1 MNRETLPTEL
11 PDTAQTA
18 DQRSRVGDI
27 ALDLFLEHG
36 YDATPMSLIAKRA
49 GLTKAGIYHHFESKE
64 ELLYFAHKRHIE
76 GLLIPMLE
84 ATAAETDAERRIE
97 IFIHE
102 YALLLTRY
110 PFLRVLIN
118 ETKRLSAEREKEIR
132 NAWRMGLHLV
142 RDAIVEL
149 QKSGR
154 CLPDINPTYA
164 AFSAIGMCSW
174 ICNWF
179 DPNRRESGDEVAQ
192 TMAHLFVRGILADP
206 K

>member
-1 MNRETLPTEL
+1 
-11 PDTAQTA
+11 
-18 DQRSRVGDI
+18 
-27 ALDLFLEHG
+27 
-36 YDATPMSLIAKRA
+36 
-49 GLTKAGIYHHFESKE
+49 
-64 ELLYFAHKRHIE
+64 
-76 GLLIPMLE
+76 MLE
-84 ATAAETDAERRIE
+84 ATAAETDAEKRIE
-97 IFIHE
+97 IFIRE

-149 QKSGR
+149 QQSGR
-154 CLPDINPTYA
+154 CTPDLNPTFA
-164 AFSAIGMCSW
+164 AFAAIGMCSW

-192 TMAHLFVRGILADP
+192 TMVQLFVRGILA
-206 K
+206 